1 MSPERRLA
9 APRAAL
15 ALAALLPFLPASPA
29 AAQLRSLAVPA
40 EAGVVV
46 PPRGQPMPR
55 LVAPP
60 AMPAALPAE
69 EPPAPVQLPPGGQ
82 GLAAPLMGAALPMAA
97 AALLGVGLG
106 GGGQSGGAPARTR

>member
-1 MSPERRLA
+1 M
-9 APRAAL
+9 
-15 ALAALLPFLPASPA
+15 AALLPALLAAATPAS
-29 AAQLRSLAVPA
+29 AQLRSLSVPA

-60 AMPAALPAE
+60 AVPSATLAPPE
-69 EPPAPVQLPPGGQ
+69 EESPAPVQLPAGGQ

-97 AALLGVGLG
+97 AALLGAGLG